1 MAPHRCSKGHGPGF
15 VPKLFHG
22 AGRSR
27 HNTTARRIRFAQAQR
42 AKMDPVR
49 QPLGPDKART
59 IGTLCAER
67 TGLVDNKDTAGSLD
81 HDRFGTP
88 PRDLAGPIDKIVVS
102 DRDRAPSQPR
112 CPTTG
117 MRRQTGLCRQ
127 GNRDLRWPLDQANVG
142 TVSRYR
148 QRGVPGL
155 CHPRH
160 SGLESPM
167 GILSTVRENIRN
179 CISMS
184 MGHQRPGL
192 CRAIRRSAVSRK

>member
-1 MAPHRCSKGHGPGF
+1 MFKRSWPRLRTETIPWCRPLPGTTPPRGAFALLRHSVRKWTRSDSPWAPTRLAPSGPC
-15 VPKLFHG
+15 VRKEQV
-22 AGRSR
+22 SS
-27 HNTTARRIRFAQAQR
+27 TTRT
-42 AKMDPVR
+42 
-49 QPLGPDKART
+49 QPA
-59 IGTLCAER
+59 
-67 TGLVDNKDTAGSLD
+67 VLD

-148 QRGVPGL
+148 QRGVPW
-155 CHPRH
+155 PV
-160 SGLESPM
+160 S
-167 GILSTVRENIRN
+167 STPFGSSKARWASSQRCAKNIRN